1 MEWEPTAV
9 AVKHLK
15 QYDQMRRRRRR
26 RRLFLVNQGI
36 VCQTFGWINA
46 MWKTDKPIKLI
57 V

>member
-26 RRLFLVNQGI
+26 LFLVNQGI

-46 MWKTDKPIKLI
+46 M
-57 V
+57 